1 MERCRGCAG
10 GQRGAMALTAR
21 GKVVPRALF
30 AAIALVVR
38 SLGSARSPQ
47 DHRGSP
53 HDGAGAAAR
62 PLPLRLVLRGSGIA
76 RSGGHAAL
84 RGGGPDLTSIS
95 SAKSGWRS
103 PLGAFPGGKSPRDTS
118 YSGWGTEGGGA
129 GAAGGAEG
137 GAWGEEADEADG
149 EDVDP
154 TTRLADGLDRM
165 TFLDAAGVTSPPR
178 PPAQARRG
186 TQAASRQRVGGR
198 APAAHCLRAAGTGR
212 GGAATPLGD

>member
-38 SLGSARSPQ
+38 SLGSARSHQ

-53 HDGAGAAAR
+53 HVGAGAAAR
-62 PLPLRLVLRGSGIA
+62 PLPLRLVLHGSDIA
-76 RSGGHAAL
+76 KSGGHAAL

-129 GAAGGAEG
+129 AARKVLLQGQAPLVLEGWRAEKRLQLL
-137 GAWGEEADEADG
+137 DSRC
-149 EDVDP
+149 
-154 TTRLADGLDRM
+154 TTPCAPSFMHPFCQALRCSLRRPRDR
-165 TFLDAAGVTSPPR
+165 APR
-178 PPAQARRG
+178 GPARRG
-186 TQAASRQRVGGR
+186 V
-198 APAAHCLRAAGTGR
+198 
-212 GGAATPLGD
+212 